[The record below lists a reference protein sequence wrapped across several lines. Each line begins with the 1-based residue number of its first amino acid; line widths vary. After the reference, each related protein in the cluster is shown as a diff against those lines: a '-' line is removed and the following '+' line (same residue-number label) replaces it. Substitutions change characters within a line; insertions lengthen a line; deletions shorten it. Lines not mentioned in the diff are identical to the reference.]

1 MPYGLRPNNKR
12 KCPVRYQGDSDD
24 ELDNILDLD
33 NRNQATHSG
42 FSGHCSDQLSSPGS
56 RRPSIQSLS
65 TFTPHSAGQRPP
77 STHTL
82 PAPLH
87 PSRSRHTSSRIGT
100 RRTMPNV
107 RYVRKKEPHPHIAVR
122 HDNHDNEVV
131 SVHRPTA
138 RAVNCPNRPAPATA
152 TATFYYP
159 GIKPAAFPSLP
170 MDRLPPK
177 DALPDIEQHGV
188 RSLMAAMETRNQSLI
203 EERQQIVDCMYNKGT
218 FPTYVHDRQRSW
230 YTDLRNRWAIDE
242 SSVEVGALLCCRK
255 LHQNDG
261 FRSLSS
267 LSGRRFVRLSSSKSA
282 MTFPQGPTANLIIQ

>member
-138 RAVNCPNRPAPATA
+138 RAVNCPNRPSTCNSDGDLLLSRYKASSISLAPNGQTA
-152 TATFYYP
+152 AERRVARYRTAW
-159 GIKPAAFPSLP
+159 G
-170 MDRLPPK
+170 
-177 DALPDIEQHGV
+177 
-188 RSLMAAMETRNQSLI
+188 
-203 EERQQIVDCMYNKGT
+203 
-218 FPTYVHDRQRSW
+218 
-230 YTDLRNRWAIDE
+230 
-242 SSVEVGALLCCRK
+242 
-255 LHQNDG
+255 
-261 FRSLSS
+261 
-267 LSGRRFVRLSSSKSA
+267 
-282 MTFPQGPTANLIIQ
+282 